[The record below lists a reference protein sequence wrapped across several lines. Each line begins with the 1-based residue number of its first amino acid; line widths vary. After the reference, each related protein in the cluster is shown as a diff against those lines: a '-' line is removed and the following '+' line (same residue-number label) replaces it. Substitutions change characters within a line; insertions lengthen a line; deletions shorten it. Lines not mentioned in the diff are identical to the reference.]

1 MSSMLRFPACIKSRD
16 PRVPTGVA
24 REPDGLVAFT
34 CYLPTLLS
42 LPSSPDRCSLGSLA
56 APSSPLLTGHGG
68 AKRRPPTSS
77 RQSPLSREQ
86 IEISRFFADIFIT
99 GITLFSRINVTPRY
113 IYISRIPVT
122 QRDLHLR
129 TIHTRTRVYMYINK
143 QRVSLADLFSRN
155 PRGIESLFMRGGR
168 GWGKGRGKR
177 EERKR
182 EKRKKKKKKKKKT
195 ETRTRAVRSPRSHRK
210 IAARIVVTDTR

>member
-56 APSSPLLTGHGG
+56 APSSPLLTGHG
-68 AKRRPPTSS
+68 PPTS

-86 IEISRFFADIFIT
+86 IEICRSRFFADIFIT

-168 GWGKGRGKR
+168 GWGKGEGKGGRR
-177 EERKR
+177 ERERKER
-182 EKRKKKKKKKKKT
+182 RKRK
-195 ETRTRAVRSPRSHRK
+195 RK
-210 IAARIVVTDTR
+210 RKQRHAHAR

>member
-168 GWGKGRGKR
+168 GWGEGEGKGGRR
-177 EERKR
+177 ERERKER
-182 EKRKKKKKKKKKT
+182 RKRK
-195 ETRTRAVRSPRSHRK
+195 RK
-210 IAARIVVTDTR
+210 RKQRHAHAR

>member
-168 GWGKGRGKR
+168 GWGEGEGKGGRR
-177 EERKR
+177 ERERKER
-182 EKRKKKKKKKKKT
+182 RKRK
-195 ETRTRAVRSPRSHRK
+195 RK
-210 IAARIVVTDTR
+210 QRHAHAR

>member
-68 AKRRPPTSS
+68 AKRRPPTS

-86 IEISRFFADIFIT
+86 IEICRSRFFADIFIT

-168 GWGKGRGKR
+168 GWGEGEGKGGRR
-177 EERKR
+177 ERERKER
-182 EKRKKKKKKKKKT
+182 RKRK
-195 ETRTRAVRSPRSHRK
+195 RK
-210 IAARIVVTDTR
+210 QRHAHAR

>member
-68 AKRRPPTSS
+68 AKRRPPTS

-86 IEISRFFADIFIT
+86 IEICRSRFFADIFIT

-168 GWGKGRGKR
+168 GWGKGEGKGGRR
-177 EERKR
+177 ERERKER
-182 EKRKKKKKKKKKT
+182 RKRK
-195 ETRTRAVRSPRSHRK
+195 RK
-210 IAARIVVTDTR
+210 RKQRHAHAR

>member
-168 GWGKGRGKR
+168 GWGKGEGKGGRR
-177 EERKR
+177 ERERKER
-182 EKRKKKKKKKKKT
+182 RKRK
-195 ETRTRAVRSPRSHRK
+195 RK
-210 IAARIVVTDTR
+210 RKQRHAHAR

>member
-1 MSSMLRFPACIKSRD
+1 MLRFPACIKSRD

-68 AKRRPPTSS
+68 AKRRPPTS

-168 GWGKGRGKR
+168 GWGKGEGKGGRR
-177 EERKR
+177 ERERKER
-182 EKRKKKKKKKKKT
+182 RKRK
-195 ETRTRAVRSPRSHRK
+195 RK
-210 IAARIVVTDTR
+210 RKQRHAHAR

>member
-1 MSSMLRFPACIKSRD
+1 MLRFPACIKSRD

-68 AKRRPPTSS
+68 AKRRPPTS

-86 IEISRFFADIFIT
+86 IEICRSRFFADIFIT

-168 GWGKGRGKR
+168 GWGKGEGKGGRR
-177 EERKR
+177 ERERKER
-182 EKRKKKKKKKKKT
+182 RKRK
-195 ETRTRAVRSPRSHRK
+195 RK
-210 IAARIVVTDTR
+210 RKQRHAHAR

>member
-56 APSSPLLTGHGG
+56 APSSPLLTGHG
-68 AKRRPPTSS
+68 PPTS

-86 IEISRFFADIFIT
+86 IEICRSRFFADIFIT

-168 GWGKGRGKR
+168 GWGEGEGKGGRR
-177 EERKR
+177 ERERKER
-182 EKRKKKKKKKKKT
+182 RKRK
-195 ETRTRAVRSPRSHRK
+195 RK
-210 IAARIVVTDTR
+210 RKQRHAHAR

>member
-168 GWGKGRGKR
+168 GWGKGEGKGGRR
-177 EERKR
+177 ERERKER
-182 EKRKKKKKKKKKT
+182 RKRK
-195 ETRTRAVRSPRSHRK
+195 RK
-210 IAARIVVTDTR
+210 QRHAHAR

>member
-68 AKRRPPTSS
+68 AKRRPPTS

-86 IEISRFFADIFIT
+86 IEICRSRFFADIFIT

-168 GWGKGRGKR
+168 GWGKGEGKGGRR
-177 EERKR
+177 ERERKER
-182 EKRKKKKKKKKKT
+182 RKRK
-195 ETRTRAVRSPRSHRK
+195 RK
-210 IAARIVVTDTR
+210 QRHAHAR

>member
-56 APSSPLLTGHGG
+56 APSSPLLTGHG
-68 AKRRPPTSS
+68 PPTS

-113 IYISRIPVT
+113 IYIY
-122 QRDLHLR
+122 L
-129 TIHTRTRVYMYINK
+129 
-143 QRVSLADLFSRN
+143 VSLLRN
-155 PRGIESLFMRGGR
+155 EIFTY
-168 GWGKGRGKR
+168 
-177 EERKR
+177 ERY
-182 EKRKKKKKKKKKT
+182 
-195 ETRTRAVRSPRSHRK
+195 TRAHAY
-210 IAARIVVTDTR
+210 ICI

>member
-68 AKRRPPTSS
+68 AKRRPPTS

-86 IEISRFFADIFIT
+86 IEICRSRFFADIFIT

-155 PRGIESLFMRGGR
+155 PRGIESLFMREGR
-168 GWGKGRGKR
+168 GWGKGEGKGGRR
-177 EERKR
+177 ERERKER
-182 EKRKKKKKKKKKT
+182 RKRK
-195 ETRTRAVRSPRSHRK
+195 RK
-210 IAARIVVTDTR
+210 RKQRHAHAR

>member
-68 AKRRPPTSS
+68 AKRRPPTS

-86 IEISRFFADIFIT
+86 IEICRSRFFADIFIT

-113 IYISRIPVT
+113 IYIYISYPCYATRSSPT
-122 QRDLHLR
+122 NDTHA
-129 TIHTRTRVYMYINK
+129 HTRIYVYK
-143 QRVSLADLFSRN
+143 
-155 PRGIESLFMRGGR
+155 
-168 GWGKGRGKR
+168 
-177 EERKR
+177 
-182 EKRKKKKKKKKKT
+182 
-195 ETRTRAVRSPRSHRK
+195 
-210 IAARIVVTDTR
+210 

>member
-68 AKRRPPTSS
+68 AKRRPPTS

-168 GWGKGRGKR
+168 GWGKGEGKGGRR
-177 EERKR
+177 ERERKER
-182 EKRKKKKKKKKKT
+182 RKRK
-195 ETRTRAVRSPRSHRK
+195 RK
-210 IAARIVVTDTR
+210 QRHAHAR

>member
-68 AKRRPPTSS
+68 AKRRPPTS

-113 IYISRIPVT
+113 IYIYISYPCYATRSSPT
-122 QRDLHLR
+122 NDTHA
-129 TIHTRTRVYMYINK
+129 HTRIYVYK
-143 QRVSLADLFSRN
+143 
-155 PRGIESLFMRGGR
+155 
-168 GWGKGRGKR
+168 
-177 EERKR
+177 
-182 EKRKKKKKKKKKT
+182 
-195 ETRTRAVRSPRSHRK
+195 
-210 IAARIVVTDTR
+210 

>member
-68 AKRRPPTSS
+68 AKRRPPTS

-168 GWGKGRGKR
+168 GWGKGEGKGGRR
-177 EERKR
+177 ERERKER
-182 EKRKKKKKKKKKT
+182 RKRK
-195 ETRTRAVRSPRSHRK
+195 RK
-210 IAARIVVTDTR
+210 RKQRHAHAR

>member
-1 MSSMLRFPACIKSRD
+1 MLRFPACIKSRD

-168 GWGKGRGKR
+168 GWGKGEGKGGRR
-177 EERKR
+177 ERERKER
-182 EKRKKKKKKKKKT
+182 RKRK
-195 ETRTRAVRSPRSHRK
+195 RK
-210 IAARIVVTDTR
+210 RKQRHAHAR

>member
-56 APSSPLLTGHGG
+56 APSSPLLTGHG
-68 AKRRPPTSS
+68 PPTS

-168 GWGKGRGKR
+168 GWGKGEGKGGRR
-177 EERKR
+177 ERERKER
-182 EKRKKKKKKKKKT
+182 RKRK
-195 ETRTRAVRSPRSHRK
+195 RK
-210 IAARIVVTDTR
+210 RKQRHAHAR

>member
-68 AKRRPPTSS
+68 AKRRPPTS

-168 GWGKGRGKR
+168 GWGEGEGKGGRR
-177 EERKR
+177 ERERKER
-182 EKRKKKKKKKKKT
+182 RKRK
-195 ETRTRAVRSPRSHRK
+195 RK
-210 IAARIVVTDTR
+210 RKQRHAHAR